1 MPYVINRSNGS
12 QLLVLDDAV
21 LDTSTS
27 LGLVGRNYVGYG
39 ESQNENFVWLLENFA
54 NGNPPTRPITGQL
67 WYNTNT
73 QSLKLYDGTEWKTAA
88 SADVGVDQPVGT
100 PGSLWFK
107 SDSNQLFVYHNKWVL
122 VGPEAIKGF
131 GETKVAGIAIND
143 DSGLARPALE
153 IKVDDI
159 VVGTITKAA
168 FTVGNPAIP
177 GFLNL
182 TNGITLAEGF
192 NFKGNLVGNAASASS
207 LIQGKTIN
215 GIVFDGTQDVS
226 IRAATTQPLI
236 RGTYLKGNNFDGA
249 IARTWEV
256 DASETASPG
265 KIVARDSTGSIAAY
279 DITGHDA
286 LLTNL
291 LTVRDIQAGYISASE
306 ISAGTFIGAQLSG
319 NALTATRLQTPPRIN
334 GIQFA
339 GDQDITIS
347 VAAENL
353 SGTAINNNV
362 IASNLQSLGKL
373 THLTIDAESVNPTIE
388 FKNNSNTTTGAL
400 YSVTGGTTL
409 KSSGDTL
416 LLKQRDDDV
425 VSGEFGLRFV
435 PIKDFN
441 SINYVTD
448 SPMSAI
454 VPTPSFRVD
463 LGGDFSYF
471 RRVYAATF
479 ISNQVDT
486 DFIRAKTTS
495 GTITIGDNTIIN
507 GDLTVTGTTTTVN
520 SNTVDIRD
528 VNITLAKG
536 AANQVAADGGGIT
549 VEGAN
554 ALFYYSATG
563 NKWNI
568 NKRLDAGDNDIITTG
583 HFVGTAT
590 AAQYAD
596 LAENYQA
603 DADYPPGTVLEFGG
617 TFEVTLAEDETRRVA
632 GVVSTN
638 PAYLMN
644 SELTGLY
651 VVSIALQ
658 GRVPC
663 RVRGKIKK
671 GDMLTSGGA
680 GYARPTTDPK
690 LGTIIGKAL
699 EDFDGIEGVIEV
711 AVGRL

>member
-54 NGNPPTRPITGQL
+54 NSNPPTRPVTGQL
-67 WYNTNT
+67 WYNSTT
-73 QSLKLYDGTEWKTAA
+73 QSLKLYDGAEWKTAA
-88 SADVGVDQPVGT
+88 SADVAISQPTGT

-107 SDSNQLFVYHNKWVL
+107 SDSNQLFVYNNGWVL
-122 VGPEAIKGF
+122 VGPEAIAGF

-143 DSGLARPALE
+143 NSTIPRPALE

-159 VVGTITKAA
+159 VIGTITKAA
-168 FTVGNPAIP
+168 FTVGNPSIP

-182 TNGITLAEGF
+182 TNGITLAEGY

-215 GIVFDGTQDVS
+215 GIVFDGTQDVT

-256 DASETASPG
+256 DASESASPG
-265 KIVARDSTGSIAAY
+265 KIVARDSTGSITAY
-279 DITGHDA
+279 NVTGHNA
-286 LLTNL
+286 HFLNL
-291 LTVRDIQAGYISASE
+291 QIDGSAVIDQLQATRVTADE
-306 ISAGTFIGAQLSG
+306 FVGATLSG
-319 NALTATRLQTPPRIN
+319 NALTATRLQNPPKIN
-334 GIQFA
+334 GITFA
-339 GDQDITIS
+339 GNQDITVS
-347 VAAENL
+347 VPAETI
-353 SGTAINNNV
+353 SGTTLNNTV
-362 IASNLQSLGKL
+362 VASNLQSVGRLNSLEVTGTEESGISLL
-373 THLTIDAESVNPTIE
+373 TSTQTLSVRSTSTGNPIIE
-388 FKNNSNTTTGAL
+388 ADTGFEI
-400 YSVTGGTTL
+400 SVTTSKLAYVNATTATGL
-409 KSSGDTL
+409 GAETAPMLYPKSTSTVNIG
-416 LLKQRDDDV
+416 
-425 VSGEFGLRFV
+425 S
-435 PIKDFN
+435 DF
-441 SINYVTD
+441 YK
-448 SPMSAI
+448 
-454 VPTPSFRVD
+454 FRK
-463 LGGDFSYF
+463 
-471 RRVYAATF
+471 VYAENF
-479 ISNQVDT
+479 LSNQVDT
-486 DFIRAKTTS
+486 DFIRAKTPT

-507 GDLTVTGTTTTVN
+507 GDLTVTGITTTVN

-554 ALFYYSATG
+554 AQFYYSATG

-583 HFVGTAT
+583 YFIGTAT

-596 LAENYQA
+596 LAENYLA
-603 DADYPPGTVLEFGG
+603 DQSYAPGTVLEFGG
-617 TFEVTLAEDETRRVA
+617 TEEVTLAQDETRRVA

-644 SELTGLY
+644 SECQGIH
-651 VVSIALQ
+651 VVAIALQ

-663 RVRGKIKK
+663 KVRGKISK

>member
-1 MPYVINRSNGS
+1 MPYVINRSDGS

-54 NGNPPTRPITGQL
+54 NDSPPTRPITGQL
-67 WYNTNT
+67 WYNSAT

-88 SADVGVDQPVGT
+88 SADVTISQPTGT

-107 SDSNQLFVYHNKWVL
+107 SDSNQLFVYNDKWVL
-122 VGPEAIKGF
+122 VGPEAIAGF
-131 GETKVAGIAIND
+131 GETKVVGIAIND
-143 DSGLARPALE
+143 DSTIPRPALE

-159 VVGTITKAA
+159 VIGTITKAA

-192 NFKGNLVGNAASASS
+192 NFKGNLVGNASSASS

-215 GIVFDGTQDVS
+215 GIVFDGTQNVT

-256 DASETASPG
+256 DASETVSPG
-265 KIVARDSTGSIAAY
+265 KIVARDSTGSIAVY
-279 DITGHDA
+279 DITGRNA
-286 LLTNL
+286 RLSN
-291 LTVRDIQAGYISASE
+291 LTVDNNAVVGQLQATTVTATE
-306 ISAGTFIGAQLSG
+306 FIGASLSG
-319 NALTATRLQTPPRIN
+319 NALTATRLQTPRNIN
-334 GIQFA
+334 GVSFS
-339 GDQDITIS
+339 GTQDITVS
-347 VAAENL
+347 VAAEDL
-353 SGTAINNNV
+353 SGT
-362 IASNLQSLGKL
+362 
-373 THLTIDAESVNPTIE
+373 
-388 FKNNSNTTTGAL
+388 
-400 YSVTGGTTL
+400 TL
-409 KSSGDTL
+409 
-416 LLKQRDDDV
+416 
-425 VSGEFGLRFV
+425 
-435 PIKDFN
+435 N
-441 SINYVTD
+441 
-448 SPMSAI
+448 SAI
-454 VPTPSFRVD
+454 VTSNLESLGRLNSLEVTGTEDSGLSLITPNQTLLFKSTSAGDPSIEANSSIDISVSTSKLSYVD
-463 LGGDFSYF
+463 ATTAAGLGAGAFPMLYPKSTSTVNLGSDFYKF
-471 RRVYAATF
+471 KRVYADNF
-479 ISNQVDT
+479 LSNQVDT
-486 DFIRAKTTS
+486 DFIRAKITA
-495 GTITIGDNTIIN
+495 GVITIGDDTIIN
-507 GDLTVTGTTTTVN
+507 GDLTVNGTMTSVN

-554 ALFYYSATG
+554 AQFYYSATG

-583 HFVGTAT
+583 YFIGTAT

-596 LAENYQA
+596 LAENYLA
-603 DADYPPGTVLEFGG
+603 DQPYAPGTVLEFGG
-617 TFEVTLAEDETRRVA
+617 TEEVTLAQDETRRVA

-644 SELTGLY
+644 SECQGIH
-651 VVSIALQ
+651 VVAIALQ

-663 RVRGKIKK
+663 KVRGKIRK

-680 GYARPTTDPK
+680 GYARPTLDPK

>member
-1 MPYVINRSNGS
+1 MPYVINRSDGS
-12 QLLVLDDAV
+12 QLLVLDDAI

-54 NGNPPTRPITGQL
+54 NSNPPTRPITGQL
-67 WYNTNT
+67 WYNSST
-73 QSLKLYDGTEWKTAA
+73 QSLKLYDGAEWKTAA
-88 SADVGVDQPVGT
+88 SADVSVDQPTGT

-107 SDSNQLFVYHNKWVL
+107 SNSNQLFVYNNGWVL
-122 VGPEAIKGF
+122 VGPEAITGF

-143 DSGLARPALE
+143 DSTIPRPALE
-153 IKVDDI
+153 IKVDD
-159 VVGTITKAA
+159 VVIGTVTKAA

-177 GFLNL
+177 GLLNL
-182 TNGITLAEGF
+182 TNGITLADGY
-192 NFKGNLVGNAASASS
+192 NFKGNLIGNAASASS

-215 GIVFDGTQDVS
+215 GIVFDGTQDVT

-279 DITGHDA
+279 DITGHNA
-286 LLTNL
+286 HFLNL
-291 LTVRDIQAGYISASE
+291 QVDSTAIVDQLQATRVTATE
-306 ISAGTFIGAQLSG
+306 FVGATLSG
-319 NALTATRLQTPPRIN
+319 NALTATRLQRPPTIN
-334 GIQFA
+334 GVTFA
-339 GDQDITIS
+339 GDQNITIS
-347 VAAENL
+347 VAAENIG
-353 SGTAINNNV
+353 GTTLNDAV
-362 IASNLQSLGKL
+362 VASNLQSLGRLNSLEVNGTEAAGVSVL
-373 THLTIDAESVNPTIE
+373 TSNQTLSIKATSTGNPIIEADSSFEISVTTSKMSYVNALTAAGLGAES
-388 FKNNSNTTTGAL
+388 
-400 YSVTGGTTL
+400 
-409 KSSGDTL
+409 
-416 LLKQRDDDV
+416 
-425 VSGEFGLRFV
+425 
-435 PIKDFN
+435 
-441 SINYVTD
+441 
-448 SPMSAI
+448 SPMLYPKATST
-454 VPTPSFRVD
+454 VNLGSNFYKFRK
-463 LGGDFSYF
+463 
-471 RRVYAATF
+471 VYAENF
-479 ISNQVDT
+479 LSNQVDT
-486 DFIRAKTTS
+486 DFVRAKTPT

-520 SNTVDIRD
+520 SNTLDIRD

-603 DADYPPGTVLEFGG
+603 DADYSPGTVLEFGG

-651 VVSIALQ
+651 VVAIALQ

-663 RVRGKIKK
+663 KVRGKIRK
-671 GDMLTSGGA
+671 GDMLVSGGA

-699 EDFDGIEGVIEV
+699 EDFDGISGVIEV

>member
-54 NGNPPTRPITGQL
+54 NANPPTRPITGQL
-67 WYNTNT
+67 WYNSTT
-73 QSLKLYDGTEWKTAA
+73 QSLKLYDGAEWKTAA
-88 SADVGVDQPVGT
+88 SADVAVDQPTGT

-107 SDSNQLFVYHNKWVL
+107 SDSGQLFVYNNGWVL
-122 VGPEAIKGF
+122 VGPEAITGF
-131 GETKVAGIAIND
+131 GETKVVGIAIND

-159 VVGTITKAA
+159 IIGTITKAG
-168 FTVGNPAIP
+168 FTVGDPAIP

-182 TNGITLAEGF
+182 TNGITLADGY

-215 GIVFDGTQDVS
+215 GVVFDGTQDVTLK
-226 IRAATTQPLI
+226 AATTQPLI

-256 DASETASPG
+256 DASESASPG
-265 KIVARDSTGSIAAY
+265 KIVARDSTGSITVY
-279 DITGHDA
+279 DVTGHSA
-286 LLTNL
+286 QLLN
-291 LTVRDIQAGYISASE
+291 LTVDNNAVVGQLHATTVTADE
-306 ISAGTFIGAQLSG
+306 FIGASLSG
-319 NALTATRLQTPPRIN
+319 NALTATRLQVPRNIN
-334 GIQFA
+334 GVPFS
-339 GDQDITIS
+339 GSQDITIS
-347 VAAENL
+347 VAAEDL
-353 SGTAINNNV
+353 SGTTINSAIV
-362 IASNLQSLGKL
+362 TSNLQSLGRL
-373 THLTIDAESVNPTIE
+373 
-388 FKNNSNTTTGAL
+388 NSL
-400 YSVTGGTTL
+400 EVTGTEDSGISLITSNQTLSFKSTNTGDPLIESNSSIDISVSTSKLSYVDATTAAGLGTEAFPMVYP
-409 KSSGDTL
+409 KSTSTVNLG
-416 LLKQRDDDV
+416 
-425 VSGEFGLRFV
+425 S
-435 PIKDFN
+435 DF
-441 SINYVTD
+441 YK
-448 SPMSAI
+448 
-454 VPTPSFRVD
+454 FRK
-463 LGGDFSYF
+463 
-471 RRVYAATF
+471 VYAENF
-479 ISNQVDT
+479 LSNQVDT
-486 DFIRAKTTS
+486 DFIRAKTTL

-644 SELTGLY
+644 SELTGMY
-651 VVSIALQ
+651 VVSLALQ

-663 RVRGKIKK
+663 KVRGKIKK

>member
-1 MPYVINRSNGS
+1 
-12 QLLVLDDAV
+12 
-21 LDTSTS
+21 
-27 LGLVGRNYVGYG
+27 VGRNYVGYG

-54 NGNPPTRPITGQL
+54 NDSPPTRPITGQL
-67 WYNTNT
+67 WYNSAT

-88 SADVGVDQPVGT
+88 SADVTISQPTGT

-107 SDSNQLFVYHNKWVL
+107 SDSNQLFVYNDKWVL
-122 VGPEAIKGF
+122 VGPEAIAGF
-131 GETKVAGIAIND
+131 GETKVVGIAIND
-143 DSGLARPALE
+143 DSTIPRPALE

-159 VVGTITKAA
+159 VIGTITKAA

-192 NFKGNLVGNAASASS
+192 NFKGNLVGNASSASS

-215 GIVFDGTQDVS
+215 GIVFDGTQNVT

-256 DASETASPG
+256 DASETVSPG
-265 KIVARDSTGSIAAY
+265 KIVARDSTGSIAVY
-279 DITGHDA
+279 DITGRNA
-286 LLTNL
+286 RLSN
-291 LTVRDIQAGYISASE
+291 LTVDNNAVVGQLQATTVTATE
-306 ISAGTFIGAQLSG
+306 FIGASLSG
-319 NALTATRLQTPPRIN
+319 NALTATRLQTPRNIN
-334 GIQFA
+334 GVSFS
-339 GDQDITIS
+339 GTQDITVS
-347 VAAENL
+347 VAAEDL
-353 SGTAINNNV
+353 SGT
-362 IASNLQSLGKL
+362 
-373 THLTIDAESVNPTIE
+373 
-388 FKNNSNTTTGAL
+388 
-400 YSVTGGTTL
+400 TL
-409 KSSGDTL
+409 
-416 LLKQRDDDV
+416 
-425 VSGEFGLRFV
+425 
-435 PIKDFN
+435 N
-441 SINYVTD
+441 
-448 SPMSAI
+448 SAI
-454 VPTPSFRVD
+454 VTSNLESLGRLNSLEVTGTEDSGLSLITPNQTLLFKSTSAGDPSIEANSSIDISVSTSKLSYVD
-463 LGGDFSYF
+463 ATTAAGLGAGAFPMLYPKSTSTVNLGSDFYKF
-471 RRVYAATF
+471 KRVYADNF
-479 ISNQVDT
+479 LSNQVDT
-486 DFIRAKTTS
+486 DFIRAKITA
-495 GTITIGDNTIIN
+495 GVITIGDDTIIN
-507 GDLTVTGTTTTVN
+507 GDLTVNGTMTSVN

-554 ALFYYSATG
+554 AQFYYSATG

-583 HFVGTAT
+583 YFIGTAT

-596 LAENYQA
+596 LAENYLA
-603 DADYPPGTVLEFGG
+603 DQPYAPGTVLEFGG
-617 TFEVTLAEDETRRVA
+617 TEEVTLAQDETRRVA

-644 SELTGLY
+644 SECQGIH
-651 VVSIALQ
+651 VVAIALQ

-663 RVRGKIKK
+663 KVRGKIRK

-680 GYARPTTDPK
+680 GYARPTLDPK

>member
-73 QSLKLYDGTEWKTAA
+73 QSLKLYDGAEWKTAA
-88 SADVGVDQPVGT
+88 SADVGVDQPAGT
-100 PGSLWFK
+100 PGSLWFN
-107 SDSNQLFVYHNKWVL
+107 SDSNQLFVYNNKWVL

-143 DSGLARPALE
+143 DSGIARPALE

-159 VVGTITKAA
+159 VIGAITKAA
-168 FTVGNPAIP
+168 FTVGSPAIP

-182 TNGITLAEGF
+182 TNGITLSEGF
-192 NFKGNLVGNAASASS
+192 NFKGNLIGNAASASS

-215 GIVFDGTQDVS
+215 GIVFDGTQNVS
-226 IRAATTQPLI
+226 IKATTTQPLI

-265 KIVARDSTGSIAAY
+265 KIVARDSTGSIVAH
-279 DITGHDA
+279 DITGHNA
-286 LLTNL
+286 QLSN
-291 LTVRDIQAGYISASE
+291 LTVDNTAIVGQLQAITVTANE
-306 ISAGTFIGAQLSG
+306 FIGASLSG
-319 NALTATRLQTPPRIN
+319 NALTATRLQTPRNIN
-334 GIQFA
+334 GVLFS
-339 GDQDITIS
+339 GTQDITIS

-353 SGTAINNNV
+353 SGTVLNNAV
-362 IASNLQSLGKL
+362 VTSNLKSLGRLNSLEITGTEDSGVSLLTTNQTLMFKSTSAGNPLIESNSSIDISVSTSKL
-373 THLTIDAESVNPTIE
+373 SYVDATTAASLGTEAFPMLYPKSTSTVNLG
-388 FKNNSNTTTGAL
+388 S
-400 YSVTGGTTL
+400 
-409 KSSGDTL
+409 
-416 LLKQRDDDV
+416 
-425 VSGEFGLRFV
+425 
-435 PIKDFN
+435 DF
-441 SINYVTD
+441 YK
-448 SPMSAI
+448 
-454 VPTPSFRVD
+454 FRK
-463 LGGDFSYF
+463 
-471 RRVYAATF
+471 VYAENF
-479 ISNQVDT
+479 LSNQVDT
-486 DFIRAKTTS
+486 DFIRAKTTA
-495 GTITIGDNTIIN
+495 GVITIGDDTIIN
-507 GDLTVTGTTTTVN
+507 GDLTVNGTMTSVN

-554 ALFYYSATG
+554 AQFYYSATG

-568 NKRLDAGDNDIITTG
+568 NKRLDAGNNDIITTG
-583 HFVGTAT
+583 YFIGTAT

-596 LAENYQA
+596 LAENYLA
-603 DADYPPGTVLEFGG
+603 DQPYAPGTVLEFGG
-617 TFEVTLAEDETRRVA
+617 TEEVTLAQDETRRVA

-644 SELTGLY
+644 SECQGIH
-651 VVSIALQ
+651 VVAIALQ

-663 RVRGKIKK
+663 KVRGKISK

-680 GYARPTTDPK
+680 GYARPATDPK